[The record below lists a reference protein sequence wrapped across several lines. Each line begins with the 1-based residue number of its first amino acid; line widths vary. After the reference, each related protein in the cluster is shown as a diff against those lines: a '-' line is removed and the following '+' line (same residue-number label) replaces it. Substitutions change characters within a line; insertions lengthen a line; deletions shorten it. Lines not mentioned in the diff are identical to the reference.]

1 MGPSRVPHVLLS
13 ALLIAVA
20 ALAAA
25 SCDGKGPAATDPGKT
40 APSEGTAMTFALTSP
55 AFTHDA
61 RIPKQYT
68 GEGTDLSPPLEWA
81 ATPEA
86 TKAFALICDDPDA
99 PRGTWDHWLIWS
111 IPADRR
117 KLAEGVA
124 RTETLPELGGARQG
138 RNSWPKIGYNGPM
151 PPPGHGTHHYHFVLY
166 ALDAPLD
173 LAPGAAKAA
182 LQKAMKGRVL
192 AEARL
197 MGTYSR

>member
-1 MGPSRVPHVLLS
+1 MGSSRVPHVLQA
-13 ALLIAVA
+13 ALLIAA

-40 APSEGTAMTFALTSP
+40 APSEGTAMAFALTSP

-68 GEGTDLSPPLEWA
+68 GEGQDLSPPLEWA
-81 ATPEA
+81 ATPEG

-99 PRGTWDHWLIWS
+99 PRGTWDHWLLWNL
-111 IPADRR
+111 PAALR
-117 KLAEGVA
+117 KLPEGVP
-124 RTETLPELGGARQG
+124 TTKTLPDLGGAVQG
-138 RNSWPKIGYNGPM
+138 ANSWPKIGYGGPM

-166 ALDAPLD
+166 ALDQVLD
-173 LAPGAAKAA
+173 LAPGANKAA
-182 LQKAMKGRVL
+182 LQKAMKGHVL